1 VTVCIYYSKLYTK
14 MAFDLAKIQNSR
26 WLEGTS
32 KPGYR

>member
-1 VTVCIYYSKLYTK
+1 